1 MIWAFCINHLFFGN
15 NIVKGGLHHEED
27 QSIFDDL
34 YGRDHGFMYLY
45 VLSCILSK

>member
-1 MIWAFCINHLFFGN
+1 MIWTFCINHPIFGN

-34 YGRDHGFMYLY
+34 HDCDHGFVHLY
-45 VLSCILSK
+45 VLPCIFEK